1 MTAPPPPPTLGR
13 VRKQHREGLDMD
25 VLDLLERVL
34 DWEPLHDQAAT
45 LPTLSPG
52 SAGRRPDFPPVMALI
67 FGLLYWLGP
76 KSQRKVARML
86 KHERTWELVRSRL
99 APRFPDYPGFGKG
112 AMPYNRSDYRRYVGT
127 YGMLDTAFG
136 AIYDEFTRYWTDQA
150 VSMGMFDTS
159 KGSLSHPEPSSLL
172 SGDVTVLRALYDA
185 TPGETRVHPDTG
197 EISPKRHDPDARWY
211 QTGDKR
217 NVYGTPF
224 GFLSG
229 SLFAEGERLVLG
241 IFQTEDGGPD
251 PQEGMRAMACA
262 AHLRSLL
269 PGLTGIVYDKALRG
283 KHVQIGFEI
292 DVPVFAKV
300 ARKSKGDKGKAGI
313 LTSRNL
319 GRRPFSLL
327 DGSRQDLTVW
337 AIDGAPHIEAMV
349 AGKVNHVRLAR
360 GQIIKRRNSAKGR
373 NRWYCTLTVPA
384 DPRVPA
390 RTQGASVTLRLD
402 RPRPADTWWTE
413 VLRGIPEGDPD
424 WQSVY
429 GRRNASESLNSW
441 LKEFTRDKRAPC
453 VGRAQQRF
461 ALLCAAMAANFK
473 ALVLFCQRRGRSIPG
488 LALPPP

>member
-1 MTAPPPPPTLGR
+1 MTAPAPTLGR

-25 VLDLLERVL
+25 VLDLLEQAL

-76 KSQRKVARML
+76 KSQRKVAKML
-86 KHERTWELVRSRL
+86 KHQRTWELVRSRL
-99 APRFPDYPGFGKG
+99 APRYPDYPGFGKG
-112 AMPYNRSDYRRYVGT
+112 AKPYNRSDYRRYVGT
-127 YGMLDTAFG
+127 YGRLDTAFG
-136 AIYDEFTRYWTDQA
+136 AIYEEFTVYWTDQA

-172 SGDVTVLRALYDA
+172 SGDVTVLKALYNA
-185 TPGETRVHPDTG
+185 TPGETRIHPLTG

-211 QTGDKR
+211 VTGDKR
-217 NVYGTPF
+217 QVYGTPF
-224 GFLSG
+224 GFISG
-229 SLFAEGERLVLG
+229 SLPAEGERIVLG

-262 AHLRSLL
+262 ASLRPRL
-269 PGLTGIVYDKALRG
+269 PGLAGLVYDKALRG
-283 KHVQIGFEI
+283 KHVQIGFEV

-300 ARKSKGDKGKAGI
+300 PLTRKGDKRRGQVEVP
-313 LTSRNL
+313 TSRNL
-319 GRRPFSLL
+319 GRRSFSLL
-327 DGSRQDLTVW
+327 NKTQRDLTVW
-337 AIDGAPHIEAMV
+337 AIEGAPHIEVMV
-349 AGKVNHVRLAR
+349 AGQVDHLRLAR
-360 GQIIKRRNSAKGR
+360 GQIVKRRNAAKRGS
-373 NRWYCTLTVPA
+373 RWYCTYTVPD
-384 DPRVPA
+384 DPRA
-390 RTQGASVTLRLD
+390 RPELRGASLTLRLD
-402 RPRPADTWWTE
+402 RPSGEGTWWTE

-424 WQSVY
+424 WQGVY
-429 GRRNASESLNSW
+429 GRRNAAENLNRW

-453 VGRAQQRF
+453 IGRAQQRF